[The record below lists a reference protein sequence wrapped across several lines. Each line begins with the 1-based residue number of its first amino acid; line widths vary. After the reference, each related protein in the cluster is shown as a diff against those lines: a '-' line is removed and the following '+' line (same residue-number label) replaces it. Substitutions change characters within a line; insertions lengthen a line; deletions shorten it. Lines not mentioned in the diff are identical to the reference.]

1 MSGGTK
7 TRSHTKR
14 AAYQEHKEMDNSDQ
28 RRDSESVSAM
38 LKDIKMEL
46 QTFRTESKQ
55 DMLKMREE
63 LRQDV
68 RAELASLKAE
78 VYQSISANTEK
89 ANSLERKL
97 MEAETR
103 IAEAE
108 ILNAAIKDALT
119 KVMENYKSIQRKTTD
134 LEGRSRRNNIRLYGV
149 PEGAEGDS
157 MPQFVEDLLKKALS
171 LPHDM
176 SLRIQQAHRALTGK
190 PGQNAPPRSIIINF
204 QEYIRKEDILKRAW
218 AGKVVY
224 EGQHILLD
232 NDYATEVAQKR
243 REYGSIKRALKEKGV
258 RFPTPL
264 DKIRIHWDTG
274 VLTYGSAREAA
285 LELRKRGY
293 TVQLP
298 GADSTDLGP
307 EMEHLSRATLWQ

>member
-1 MSGGTK
+1 MSGGAK

-14 AAYQEHKEMDNSDQ
+14 AAHQEHKEMDNSYQ
-28 RRDSESVSAM
+28 QRDSESVSAM

-46 QTFRTESKQ
+46 QTFRSESKQ

-97 MEAETR
+97 IEAETR

-108 ILNAAIKDALT
+108 TLNAAMKDALT
-119 KVMENYKSIQRKTTD
+119 KVMESYKSIQRKMTD
-134 LEGRSRRNNIRLYGV
+134 LEGRTRRNNIRLYGL

-157 MPQFVEDLLKKALS
+157 IPQFVEDLRKKALS
-171 LPHDM
+171 LPHDI
-176 SLRIQQAHRALTGK
+176 SLRIQRAHRALTGK
-190 PGQNAPPRSIIINF
+190 PGQNAPARSIILNF

-224 EGQHILLD
+224 KGQHILFD
-232 NDYATEVAQKR
+232 HDYATEVAQKR
-243 REYGSIKRALKEKGV
+243 WEYGSIKRASKEQGV
-258 RFPTPL
+258 RFQTPL
-264 DKIRIHWDTG
+264 DKIRIHWDMG
-274 VLTYGSAREAA
+274 VRTYGSAREAA
-285 LELRKRGY
+285 FERNIRY
-293 TVQLP
+293 
-298 GADSTDLGP
+298 
-307 EMEHLSRATLWQ
+307 

>member
-28 RRDSESVSAM
+28 RRDSESVSEM

-46 QTFRTESKQ
+46 QSFRTESKQ

-68 RAELASLKAE
+68 RAELALLKAE

-89 ANSLERKL
+89 ANTLERKL
-97 MEAETR
+97 TEAETR

-108 ILNAAIKDALT
+108 KLNAAMNDALT
-119 KVMENYKSIQRKTTD
+119 KVMENYKSIQRKMTD

-149 PEGAEGDS
+149 PEGVEGES

-171 LPHDM
+171 LPQDM
-176 SLRIQQAHRALTGK
+176 RLRIQRAHRALMGK

-204 QEYIRKEDILKRAW
+204 QEYICKEDILKRAW
-218 AGKVVY
+218 AGKVEY
-224 EGQHILLD
+224 EGQHILFD
-232 NDYATEVAQKR
+232 HDYATEVAQKR
-243 REYGSIKRALKEKGV
+243 REYGNIKRALKEKGV
-258 RFPTPL
+258 RFQTPL

-274 VLTYGSAREAA
+274 VRTYGSAREAA